1 MPDRLDELMRAAQER
16 ETYGSHKTRRR
27 KTTTTALDA
36 IVDIPR
42 HRWPAAHDA
51 LTDGKHPH
59 TASVDDTGRTV
70 HVNTT
75 TTAAHELRRYRED
88 TPT

>member
-27 KTTTTALDA
+27 RAPVTLDA
-36 IVDIPR
+36 LVDIPR

-51 LTDGKHPH
+51 ITAGKHPAAAH
-59 TASVDDTGRTV
+59 VDDTGRIV

-75 TTAAHELRRYRED
+75 NTAAHELRRYRED
-88 TPT
+88 TP